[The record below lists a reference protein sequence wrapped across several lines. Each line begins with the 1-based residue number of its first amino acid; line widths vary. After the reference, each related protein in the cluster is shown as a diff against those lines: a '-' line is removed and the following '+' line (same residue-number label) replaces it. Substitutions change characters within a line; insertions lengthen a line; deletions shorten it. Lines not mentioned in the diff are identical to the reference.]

1 MKAKSPTKMPQ
12 YCQVINAA
20 RILTL
25 RSSSS
30 AARDN
35 MAVFRA
41 SWDQALAL
49 LTQAVDSVVTI
60 DDFLAVSES
69 HVLDDVSFYADFKK
83 YFDVKKIF

>member
-1 MKAKSPTKMPQ
+1 MPQ

-69 HVLDDVSFYADFKK
+69 HVLDDVSFYADLKKYLMSKK
-83 YFDVKKIF
+83 YFDETKIF

>member
-1 MKAKSPTKMPQ
+1 
-12 YCQVINAA
+12 
-20 RILTL
+20 
-25 RSSSS
+25 
-30 AARDN
+30 

-69 HVLDDVSFYADFKK
+69 HVLDDVSFSCGFQK
-83 YFDVKKIF
+83 YFDAKKMFL

>member
-1 MKAKSPTKMPQ
+1 MTQ

-69 HVLDDVSFYADFKK
+69 HVLDDVSFYADLKKYLMSKK
-83 YFDVKKIF
+83 YFDETKIF

>member
-1 MKAKSPTKMPQ
+1 
-12 YCQVINAA
+12 
-20 RILTL
+20 
-25 RSSSS
+25 
-30 AARDN
+30 

-69 HVLDDVSFYADFKK
+69 HVLDDVSFSCGFQK
-83 YFDVKKIF
+83 YFDAKKNLLTRQKVF

>member
-1 MKAKSPTKMPQ
+1 
-12 YCQVINAA
+12 
-20 RILTL
+20 
-25 RSSSS
+25 
-30 AARDN
+30 

-69 HVLDDVSFYADFKK
+69 HVLDDVSFSCGFQK
-83 YFDVKKIF
+83 YFDAKKIFL